1 MTGSAAPR
9 ETFDA
14 HGDSVR
20 PEVLAAFERA
30 WDEIAGPGTWWDGP
44 SRVAIAA
51 AARAARGTTS
61 TDHDALPSAAL
72 EACRLLAT
80 RPAGVTEE
88 WLRSVCDEIS
98 EPRYVELVGIVA
110 RVMAID
116 TFHRLAGWPLTPL
129 PAARPGDPS
138 REPPPGNARKNHTWV
153 AMVRPAAP
161 FVLSSVPGA
170 MRATNDLSDVLYMP
184 MDQMRDPDW
193 RRGELDRTQVEL
205 VAATTSHANQCFY

>member
-1 MTGSAAPR
+1 MTGSAKLR
-9 ETFDA
+9 KTFDA
-14 HGDSVR
+14 HGDSIR

-51 AARAARGTTS
+51 AARAARGATS

-98 EPRYVELVGIVA
+98 EPRYIELVGIVA

-116 TFHRLAGWPLTPL
+116 TFHRLAGWPLTPC
-129 PAARPGDPS
+129 PQRAQVIQAAS
-138 REPPPGNARKNHTWV
+138 YHQATRERTIRGWPWSGQRRRSCSARCQG
-153 AMVRPAAP
+153 PCE
-161 FVLSSVPGA
+161 
-170 MRATNDLSDVLYMP
+170 
-184 MDQMRDPDW
+184 
-193 RRGELDRTQVEL
+193 RRMT
-205 VAATTSHANQCFY
+205 